1 MAEAN
6 FINVQVENFNE
17 ATRRLQGASSIIA
30 AFSVF
35 SGEDDVA
42 DELPITNKL
51 LAEALHGVNIL
62 LEDAQKFMTVGE

>member
-1 MAEAN
+1 MADAN
-6 FINVQVENFNE
+6 FINVPVENFNE
-17 ATRRLQGASSIIA
+17 ATRRLQGASSILA

-51 LAEALHGVNIL
+51 LADALHGVNIL
-62 LEDAQKFMTVGE
+62 LEDAQKFMSVGE